1 VEIRVPTT
9 TTTTTTTSLW
19 VIGLDLLGVGIAI
32 YKVSPLLL
40 LLLLGRKE
48 EDKVA
53 HSISMI
59 AGRG

>member
-1 VEIRVPTT
+1 VEIRVPT

-19 VIGLDLLGVGIAI
+19 VIGLDPLGVGIAI

-40 LLLLGRKE
+40 LLLGKKE